1 MSDAVA
7 EFYDALAAD
16 YHLIFADWRQT
27 VGWQGELFDRIIRAA
42 LGPPPASVLD
52 CSCGI
57 GTQAIGLAARG
68 YTVRAT
74 DLSPGAVG
82 RAAREAEAF
91 GVSVPFGVADL
102 RALASQVAGSF
113 DVVLSADN
121 ALPHLR
127 SEEELRLAAR
137 NMAAKLRPGGL
148 LVVSIRDYD
157 AALEQKPR
165 TTTPRVYDDPEGK
178 RVVFQLWDW
187 LADGRSYTLHF
198 LFVQERPGQWRTTT
212 HSGGVYRA
220 LRREELE
227 RVVREAGFVDLR
239 WHLPDET
246 GYYQPILTAR
256 QR

>member
-1 MSDAVA
+1 MSDALA
-7 EFYDALAAD
+7 RFYDALAAD

-27 VGWQGELFDRIIRAA
+27 VGWQGDLFDRLIRAE
-42 LGPPPASVLD
+42 LGPPPLSVLD

-68 YTVRAT
+68 YRVRGT
-74 DLSPGAVG
+74 DLSPGAVA

-157 AALEQKPR
+157 AALDQKPR
-165 TTTPRVYDDPEGK
+165 TTTPRVYDDPEGR

-187 LADGRSYTLHF
+187 LPDGRTYRLQF
-198 LFVQERPGQWRTTT
+198 LFLQEREGRWRATA

-220 LRREELE
+220 LRREELARIVE
-227 RVVREAGFVDLR
+227 EAGFAGLC
-239 WHLPDET
+239 WHMPDET
-246 GYYQPILTAR
+246 GYYQLILTAR
-256 QR
+256 RG